1 MKYLVLLLVLL
12 VAVAWLAIGRR
23 RDRRDES
30 TAPPAPPRQAPQAR
44 PATMLACAHCGVHL
58 PGSEALRDAEGRAYC
73 SEAHRL
79 VGPRSSG

>member
-1 MKYLVLLLVLL
+1 MKFLVLLLVLL

-23 RDRRDES
+23 RDRSDES
-30 TAPPAPPRQAPQAR
+30 PPPPAQPPPAPPAR

-73 SEAHRL
+73 GDAHRL
-79 VGPRSSG
+79 AGPRRH